1 MSGGAYEYTA
11 AYVNNGNSNYGSS
24 LVSGATYTK
33 DVYTKGS
40 ADGNQTNY
48 NENSRKYGDAVY
60 ETSNYYSSSNG
71 SWYGDYSYFPCLD
84 SPFFIRGGSCNDMSS
99 AGLFYFDKY
108 GATFVGMYKILC
120 NLKKDMQRILLMI
133 K

>member
-11 AYVNNGNSNYGSS
+11 AYVNNGNESLTSYSSS
-24 LVSGATYTK
+24 LVNGAEYTK

-71 SWYGDYSYFPCLD
+71 SWYGDYSSFPD
-84 SPFFIRGGSCNDMSS
+84 STIPFFIRGGYYINSS
-99 AGLFYFDKY
+99 IAGLFCFSYNNGIAHRDY
-108 GATFVGMYKILC
+108 GFRPVLVV
-120 NLKKDMQRILLMI
+120 L
-133 K
+133 